1 MDASALSN
9 PRLQAMLEE
18 EKRKAMANEIVAK
31 LTDVCWDKCITG
43 SIGSSFSNSEA
54 SCLTNCAKRFM
65 DLKMLT
71 MQRFSGGLRNV
82 YAFVTPNPFHD
93 FCFCCCCQDF
103 CQELTMESS
112 KDGEEKGKE
121 PLDLKPLISLAPMFP
136 TLMGYDVSTQS
147 TDPLLVHVT
156 PFRPAAASISSERP
170 QEDPASCSHPL
181 PKSPAPINATPI
193 SAAFPTPR
201 HEDKSSDEDYKPSC
215 EQKKPTP
222 LKAAKRTRQAERS
235 NAADAK
241 RRVIRRSLD
250 NELNL
255 CASSSDS
262 PKESVEGIMMM
273 FDSLRRRILQQDE
286 KEDVSKRAD
295 LKAATLMMKNN
306 LRVNKVKMIGRV
318 PGVEVGDI
326 FFFRIEMCIVG
337 LHAPAMGGI
346 DYIPAKHIGKD
357 NNVAVC
363 IISSGGYED
372 EDDDPDILVYTGQGG
387 NSRHKMKHDQK
398 LERGN
403 LALMNSMDMKNQIRV
418 VRSAQ
423 DPFGSGKIYIYDG
436 LYCIEDSWTD
446 TAKNGFNVFKYKL
459 RREPGQPD
467 GVSLWKMTEKWKANP
482 ATRENIVLLDL
493 SSKVEE
499 FPVCLVNDVGGKK
512 RPSHFNYVAGVKYL
526 WPLRKTRPL
535 QCCQC
540 PNVCLPGDPDCSC
553 AQKNGG
559 DLPYS
564 ASGLLVKR
572 VPMIYECSS
581 NCQCSLNC
589 RNRITQKGIKLNFEV
604 FWTGDRGWGLRS
616 WDPIRAG
623 TFICEYAGEVIDET
637 KMDIDGE
644 EDEYTFRT
652 SCPGDKVLSWNLGAE
667 LLEEKSRDV
676 SAENFKQLPIIIRA
690 NNEGNVARFL
700 NHSCSPNLLWQ
711 AVQYDHADDSYPHV
725 MFFAMKHIPPMTEL
739 TYDYGIR
746 GAPPGFKGN
755 RFKACRLKSCLC
767 GSKYCRE
774 LQPDNGEAFML
785 LSSSACCTALGEYFA
800 RESSYLNFG
809 CC

>member
-43 SIGSSFSNSEA
+43 SIGSSFSNSET

-71 MQRFSGGLRNV
+71 MQRFSG
-82 YAFVTPNPFHD
+82 VTSASAAAAAAARI
-93 FCFCCCCQDF
+93 F

-112 KDGEEKGKE
+112 KDEEEKGKE

-136 TLMGYDVSTQS
+136 TPMGYDVSTQS
-147 TDPLLVHVT
+147 TDPLVLHVT
-156 PFRPAAASISSERP
+156 PFRPATTASFSSERP
-170 QEDPASCSHPL
+170 QEAPASCSNPL
-181 PKSPAPINATPI
+181 PKSPAPIDATPI
-193 SAAFPTPR
+193 SATFPTPR
-201 HEDKSSDEDYKPSC
+201 CKDTSSDKDYKPSC
-215 EQKKPTP
+215 EHKKPTP
-222 LKAAKRTRQAERS
+222 LKTAKRTRQAEES
-235 NAADAK
+235 NAADAN
-241 RRVIRRSLD
+241 RRAIRRSLD

-273 FDSLRRRILQQDE
+273 FDSLRRRILQLDE
-286 KEDVSKRAD
+286 KEDVSKRVD
-295 LKAATLMMKNN
+295 LKAGTLMMKNN
-306 LRVNKVKMIGRV
+306 LRVNKVKTIGRV

-337 LHAPAMGGI
+337 LHAQAMGGI
-346 DYIPAKHIGKD
+346 DYISAKHIGKD

-387 NSRHKMKHDQK
+387 SSRHKMQHDQK

-423 DPFGSGKIYIYDG
+423 DPFCSGKIYIYDG

-482 ATRENIVLLDL
+482 ATRDNIVLLDL

-512 RPSHFNYVAGVKYL
+512 VPGHFNYVAGVKHL
-526 WPLRKTRPL
+526 RPLRKTRPL

-604 FWTGDRGWGLRS
+604 FWTGDRGWGVRS

-644 EDEYTFRT
+644 QDEYTFRA

-690 NNEGNVARFL
+690 TNEGNVARFL

-739 TYDYGIR
+739 TYDYGTR

-755 RFKACRLKSCLC
+755 HFKACSLKSCLC
-767 GSKYCRE
+767 GSKYCRGLVVE
-774 LQPDNGEAFML
+774 CSKEHFVVYIML
-785 LSSSACCTALGEYFA
+785 CALGCSSSRKLSCLPFDHVLKLLLDD
-800 RESSYLNFG
+800 SK
-809 CC
+809 